1 MFTKREFKKGE
12 VIGLYTGRVFY
23 ATDGDVRDCERL
35 VSISAARHGAAATT
49 GHVVVPSEFGYI
61 SGSKHS
67 YATYAQ
73 DGGRAGSSVSVN
85 AYLQEVENDGAIS
98 VRLVTLEA
106 IPASSEVFIEYGTGY
121 YNSTPPRAIPGS
133 RDVRLLPVWK
143 AFELMH
149 CKVKEVMKKSSE
161 RP

>member
-1 MFTKREFKKGE
+1 MFTTRDFKKGE

-35 VSISAARHGAAATT
+35 VSISAARHGAAVTN

-85 AYLQEVENDGAIS
+85 AYLQEVENDGEIS
-98 VRLVTLEA
+98 VRLVALEA

-149 CKVKEVMKKSSE
+149 CKVKEVKKKWSE
-161 RP
+161 LP